1 MRSVTTSR
9 TYIAVLSV
17 LLSGCAGVA
26 TQRAHD
32 LSTAGTAYSK
42 ASENLIDAAMDASVD
57 KDSFAKVITKT
68 SSGAPP
74 PRDALIKDL
83 SVSDDG
89 LVVTLTLYQ
98 QVRASLVALEA
109 YFAAL
114 QELADNPQGEATGQA
129 VKSLADHINDLDG
142 VLSKDKKLALS
153 PAQVAAASG
162 LSKLVSDQI
171 HGAIVANALRR
182 DAATVGRML
191 ALSRKAVRIAEQDVT
206 AYLALKQDAFY
217 RDRVQKPYIAQTMG
231 DQWIDDRRTYI
242 KAVALG
248 KASEEI
254 VKAEAASAQMQ
265 ATWEK
270 ILSGDLSAAEL
281 HKMLTEINLL
291 FAAIN
296 TLKSAERPKA
306 PAATQ

>member
-1 MRSVTTSR
+1 MTVSR
-9 TYIAVLSV
+9 VFIALLVVVLG
-17 LLSGCAGVA
+17 GCAGVA

-42 ASENLIDAAMDASVD
+42 ASESLIDAAMDASVD
-57 KDSFAKVITKT
+57 KDSFSKVATKT
-68 SSGAPP
+68 KSGAPLP
-74 PRDALIKDL
+74 PRDALVKDL
-83 SVSDDG
+83 SNSDND

-129 VKSLADHINDLDG
+129 VKSLADNINNLDG
-142 VLSKDKKLALS
+142 VLSKNQRVALS
-153 PAQVAAASG
+153 PEQVTAISG
-162 LSKLVSDQI
+162 LSKLVSDQV

-182 DAATVGRML
+182 DAATIGQML
-191 ALSRKAVRIAEQDVT
+191 ALSRKAVRIAEEDVR
-206 AYLALKQDAFY
+206 AYLTLKQDAFY
-217 RDRVQKPYIAQTMG
+217 RDHVQKPYIAQTID
-231 DQWIDDRRTYI
+231 DQWIDDRRTYL

-254 VKAEAASAQMQ
+254 AKAEAASAQMQ
-265 ATWEK
+265 ATWAK

-281 HKMLTEINLL
+281 HTMLTEINQLL
-291 FAAIN
+291 AAVN

-306 PAATQ
+306 AAATQ

>member
-1 MRSVTTSR
+1 MTMPRGF
-9 TYIAVLSV
+9 IAVLSA
-17 LLSGCAGVA
+17 LLVGCAGVA

-57 KDSFAKVITKT
+57 KDSFAKVTTKT
-68 SSGAPP
+68 RSGAPP
-74 PRDALIKDL
+74 PPRDTLVRDL
-83 SVSDDG
+83 SQSDDG

-153 PAQVAAASG
+153 PEQVTAISG

-191 ALSRKAVRIAEQDVT
+191 ALSRKAVRIAEQDIT

-217 RDRVQKPYIAQTMG
+217 RDRVQKPYIAQTMD
-231 DQWIDDRRTYI
+231 DQWIDDRRTYL
-242 KAVALG
+242 KAAALG

-281 HKMLTEINLL
+281 HKMLTEINQL

>member
-1 MRSVTTSR
+1 MTASR
-9 TYIAVLSV
+9 V
-17 LLSGCAGVA
+17 LLLLVFSMLAGCAGVA

-32 LSTAGTAYSK
+32 LSSAGTAYTK
-42 ASENLIDAAMDASVD
+42 ASEALIDSAMNASVD
-57 KDSFAKVITKT
+57 SDSFAKVTTKT
-68 SSGAPP
+68 RAGAPLP
-74 PRDALIKDL
+74 PRDELVKDL
-83 SVSDDG
+83 AQSDDG

-114 QELADNPQGEATGQA
+114 QELADNPQGEGTAQA

-142 VLSKDKKLALS
+142 VLSKDTRLALS
-153 PAQVAAASG
+153 PAQVTAISS
-162 LSKLVSDQI
+162 LSRLVSDQI

-191 ALSRKAVRIAEQDVT
+191 ALSQKAVRLAEMDVS
-206 AYLALKQDAFY
+206 AYLRLKQDAFY
-217 RDRVQKPYIAQTMG
+217 RERVQKPYIGQTMG
-231 DQWIDDRRTYI
+231 DQWIDDRRTYL

-265 ATWEK
+265 ATWQK

-281 HKMLTEINLL
+281 HRMLAEINQLL
-291 FAAIN
+291 AAVN
-296 TLKSAERPKA
+296 TLKSAERP
-306 PAATQ
+306 AATAGTQ